1 MTDEENPQD
10 RRNGAPE
17 GLSRLAQ
24 IAGKIIAPVTAITAL
39 MVYFGWALTSATYG
53 VFGIEDSVL
62 EFSIQDYL
70 LRSINETVK
79 PVVLLLL
86 VVLVAIPIHLGL
98 IKLIRDHGWRRRVI
112 FPLGAVGAVSVLAG
126 LLGFLDVVTY
136 PVAWP
141 LIPMS
146 LGLGALLI
154 GYANSLWRA
163 AIGTQLSPIGGSDV
177 IDIVTRVSFT
187 AFLVITL
194 FWSLA
199 NYARIHGV
207 ENAQKIAQRV
217 GSLTSVVVFSPH
229 SLHFDSGG
237 IRETVLIGD
246 QNSRYYRYDGLRL
259 LLRANNK
266 YILLPWNWQPGM
278 RTIVLSDD
286 PTIRMEFYLGDR

>member
-39 MVYFGWALTSATYG
+39 MVYFVWALTSATYG

-62 EFSIQDYL
+62 GFSIQDYL

-177 IDIVTRVSFT
+177 IDIVTRGLVYGVPGHHVVLVASELCANPRCRKCSEDCAAGRVAHQCRRLFA
-187 AFLVITL
+187 AF
-194 FWSLA
+194 FA
-199 NYARIHGV
+199 FR
-207 ENAQKIAQRV
+207 QR
-217 GSLTSVVVFSPH
+217 
-229 SLHFDSGG
+229 
-237 IRETVLIGD
+237 GD
-246 QNSRYYRYDGLRL
+246 PGN
-259 LLRANNK
+259 RAD
-266 YILLPWNWQPGM
+266 W
-278 RTIVLSDD
+278 
-286 PTIRMEFYLGDR
+286 